1 MVNQDPSNIDEDV
14 LPEIDE
20 PIERDTVGNMMV
32 GVYST
37 DQEGVWMMQIRDW
50 SNRVIEATVYDE
62 NREDIEEKGGC
73 DFRPLDT
80 PDEMEDVAYL
90 KELLKQRVERLEGE
104 LTKPQN
110 G

>member
-20 PIERDTVGNMMV
+20 PIERDTVQNMMV

-50 SNRVIEATVYDE
+50 SNRVIEATVYDK
-62 NREDIEEKGGC
+62 NREDIEENGGC
-73 DFRPLDT
+73 DFRPLNT

-90 KELLKQRVERLEGE
+90 KELLKQRVERLEDE
-104 LTKPQN
+104 LAKPQN